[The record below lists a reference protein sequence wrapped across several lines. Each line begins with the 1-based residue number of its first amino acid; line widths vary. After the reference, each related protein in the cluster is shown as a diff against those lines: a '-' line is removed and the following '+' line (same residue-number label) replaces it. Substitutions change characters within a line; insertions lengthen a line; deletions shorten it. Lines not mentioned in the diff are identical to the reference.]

1 MCSIDAGEPHSSA
14 LSPGDLVLI
23 YVAAPAREFVGRA
36 ELASVVHDWTP
47 SEAQVY
53 PGDSPGGVLLTH
65 VDEWDPPV
73 PMDAVLSRID
83 SEYAKGDFETRV
95 VRITDIEYDA
105 ALDAAAEHERS
116 VARGRLEHDVEVLPD
131 LDAPGRSRPA

>member
-1 MCSIDAGEPHSSA
+1 MAHYIFNFANGDTAKLREDAARFLRARMWSIDAGEPHSSA

-36 ELASVVHDWTP
+36 DLASVVHDWTP

-65 VDEWDPPV
+65 VDEWDPV
-73 PMDAVLSRID
+73 GCQNS
-83 SEYAKGDFETRV
+83 
-95 VRITDIEYDA
+95 VRIREITDLQA
-105 ALDAAAEHERS
+105 
-116 VARGRLEHDVEVLPD
+116 GR
-131 LDAPGRSRPA
+131 